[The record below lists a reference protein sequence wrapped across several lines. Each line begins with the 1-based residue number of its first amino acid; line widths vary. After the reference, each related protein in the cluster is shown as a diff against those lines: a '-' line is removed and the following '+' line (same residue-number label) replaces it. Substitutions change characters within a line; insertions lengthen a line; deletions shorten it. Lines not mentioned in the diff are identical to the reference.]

1 MFYLYLSLLV
11 ILLLVIF
18 IGGIAFTLTVVGFS
32 KTEVPFL
39 PIPRKLLP
47 DIAHALKLTNT
58 SVIYDLGCG
67 NSIVLRYLLKH
78 SPVTKAIGVEI
89 GPLPYLLAKI
99 WNRVSPLTHLEIRR
113 GDFVKADLHDA
124 THIFL
129 YLFPSAMENLLP
141 KLSQELTPGTRVV
154 SCDFQFKEKTPLEI
168 ITVTKTLYPH
178 KLYVYE
184 F

>member
-1 MFYLYLSLLV
+1 MFYVYIILLI
-11 ILLLVIF
+11 ILLLIIF

-47 DIAHALKLTNT
+47 HITTALKLSST
-58 SVIYDLGCG
+58 SVLYDLGCG

-78 SPVTKAIGVEI
+78 SPVTKATGVEI
-89 GPLPYLLAKI
+89 APLPYLLAKI

-113 GDFVKADLHDA
+113 GDFMETNLHDA

-129 YLFPSAMENLLP
+129 YLFPSAMENLIP
-141 KLSQELTPGTRVV
+141 KLTQELTPGTRVI
-154 SCDFQFKEKTPLEI
+154 SCDFPFNEKTPKEI
-168 ITVTKTLYPH
+168 IEVTETYFPH

>member
-1 MFYLYLSLLV
+1 MFYIYILLLI

-18 IGGIAFTLTVVGFS
+18 IGGIAFTLTVIGFS

-47 DIAHALKLTNT
+47 HIATALKLSST
-58 SVIYDLGCG
+58 SVLYDLGCG
-67 NSIVLRYLLKH
+67 NSIVLRYLLGH
-78 SPVTKAIGVEI
+78 SPTTKAIGVEI
-89 GPLPYLLAKI
+89 APLPYLLAKI
-99 WNRVSPLTHLEIRR
+99 WNKLSPLAYLELRR
-113 GDFVKADLHDA
+113 GDFMETNLHDA

-129 YLFPSAMENLLP
+129 YLFPSAIENLLP
-141 KLSQELTPGTRVV
+141 KLTQELTPGTQVI
-154 SCDFQFKEKTPLEI
+154 SCDFPFNEKIPKEVIEI
-168 ITVTKTLYPH
+168 SETYFPH